1 MPHIKLLL
9 PLFALALPG
18 CVTTNSG
25 PVAFYDVSKLEVPTP
40 GESHIYFMRPGHLI
54 GALMS
59 AKITMNGRTVGSLS
73 NGSYFVVK
81 TPPGQY
87 QVSLEWGLF
96 SGRQTLEVTARPG
109 ERTYV
114 EAECQTTRYTG
125 TVTYYNCL
133 AAVVPEIRALRIFP
147 DLSVLKSDL

>member
-1 MPHIKLLL
+1 MPHMKLLL
-9 PLFALALPG
+9 PLLALALAG

-25 PVAFYDVSKLEVPTP
+25 PIVFYDVSKFEVPLSH
-40 GESHIYFMRPGHLI
+40 ESHVYFMRPGHLI
-54 GALMS
+54 AALKS
-59 AKITMNGRTVGSLS
+59 AKITMNGRIVGTLS

-87 QVSLEWGLF
+87 PVTLEWGVF
-96 SGRQTLEVTARPG
+96 GGQQTLEVTARPG

-133 AAVVPEIRALRIFP
+133 AAVVPEIRALRILP
-147 DLSVLKSDL
+147 DLSVLK